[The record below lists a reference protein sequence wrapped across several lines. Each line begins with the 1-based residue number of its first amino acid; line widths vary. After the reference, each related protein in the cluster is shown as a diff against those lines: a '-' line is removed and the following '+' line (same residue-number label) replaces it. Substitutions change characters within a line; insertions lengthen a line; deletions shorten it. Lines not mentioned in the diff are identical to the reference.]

1 MPQPRRFSRRAG
13 MGAALA
19 AFVLPAT
26 AWAHAIL
33 DHSEPP
39 ARGKVPAGRIPFR
52 LYFNSRIDGNRSM
65 LTLMQQG
72 HERVRVPIDPQDSPQ
87 LLTTTIELPPGAY
100 VLRWQVLAVDGHI
113 TRGDLPF
120 TATAP

>member
-1 MPQPRRFSRRAG
+1 MPLPRRFPRRAG

-19 AFVLPAT
+19 ALLMPAL

-39 ARGKVPAGRIPFR
+39 ARAKVPAGRIPFR
-52 LYFNSRIDGNRSM
+52 LYFNSRIDGDRSM
-65 LTLMQQG
+65 LTLMQAG
-72 HERVRVPIDPQDSPQ
+72 KERVRVPIDPQTSPQ
-87 LLTTTIELPPGAY
+87 LLTATVEVPPGAY
-100 VLRWQVLAVDGHI
+100 TLRWQVLAVDGHI